1 MKTVFK
7 HSLTAVAVSVAL
19 SACNLAPKYEKPNVE
34 LPSDTFKYD
43 AQRNGGQAF
52 QAASLGWQDYFA
64 DPRLHALIEIALKN
78 NTDLRTA
85 NLNVEQVRAQY
96 AITRSS
102 QFPILGAN
110 GGASRS
116 RGDVES
122 YNAGLGI
129 SAFELDLWGRVRNS
143 SQAALQQYFSTA
155 ASRDATHL
163 SLIASVAKAYFNE
176 QYATAAMALSEKTL
190 ASYQKTYDLAKVRHK
205 AGVISA
211 LDLRSQEAMIENAKA
226 SYAAAVRA
234 REQARNALELLISQK
249 IPDDLPAPLA
259 LSKQFKIRNLPA
271 GLPSDLLLNR
281 PDIIAAEHTLKAA
294 NANIGVARA
303 AFFPTI
309 SLTSTLGF
317 GSSQLSNLFNS
328 SNKTWSYGGNLS
340 LPIFD
345 WGQRRNQLK
354 VSKIEQE
361 KAVVAYEA
369 AVEGAFRDVADALVA
384 RAAMNTQYDSNLAQQ
399 KAYNE
404 RLRLT
409 TLRYK
414 HGVSSALDLLDAQR
428 SSYSADTSVLSTQ
441 LSLLENL
448 ADLYKALGGGLKRYS
463 SDDAATQQEIKAAKT
478 AVQTSKQATAQ

>member
-1 MKTVFK
+1 MKQNIR
-7 HSLTAVAVSVAL
+7 HSFTAVAAGIVLAGCS
-19 SACNLAPKYEKPNVE
+19 LAPKYERPNVE
-34 LPSDTFKYD
+34 LPGSTFKYD
-43 AQRNGGQAF
+43 SAADAQAV

-64 DPRLHALIEIALKN
+64 DPRLHALIELALKN

-85 NLNVEQVRAQY
+85 SLNAEQVRAQY
-96 AITRSS
+96 AITRAS
-102 QFPILGAN
+102 QFPGLN
-110 GGASRS
+110 GSAGASRS
-116 RGDVES
+116 RGGAES

-143 SQAALQQYFSTA
+143 SESALQQYFA
-155 ASRDATHL
+155 AAANRDAAHL
-163 SLIASVAKAYFNE
+163 SLISSVAKAYFNE
-176 QYATAAMALSEKTL
+176 QYADAAAKLSDSVLKTR
-190 ASYQKTYDLAKVRHK
+190 QETYRLAKIRHK

-226 SYAAAVRA
+226 NYAAAVRS

-249 IPDDLPAPLA
+249 IPEDLPAPLA
-259 LSKQFKIRNLPA
+259 LNQQFKIRNLPA

-317 GSSQLSNLFNS
+317 GSNQLSNLFNS

-340 LPIFD
+340 LPLFD

-428 SSYSADTSVLSTQ
+428 SSYSADTTVLSTQ

-463 SDDAATQQEIKAAKT
+463 TDDATTQQEINAVKT
-478 AVQTSKQATAQ
+478 ATQASAPAAAQ

>member
-7 HSLTAVAVSVAL
+7 HSFTAIAVSVAL

-34 LPSDTFKYD
+34 LPSNTFKYD
-43 AQRNGGQAF
+43 AQRNSEQAI

-102 QFPILGAN
+102 QFPSLG
-110 GGASRS
+110 S
-116 RGDVES
+116 
-122 YNAGLGI
+122 NAGLGI

-281 PDIIAAEHTLKAA
+281 PDIIAAEHTLKVA

-428 SSYSADTSVLSTQ
+428 SSYSADTTVLSTQ